1 MKIIFILILVYS
13 INWIECTL
21 RVADFCEKL
30 EIDDEERKMQ
40 WLIES
45 FQYFDVFK
53 NSVG

>member
-21 RVADFCEKL
+21 RVADFYERL

-45 FQYFDVFK
+45 SQYFDD
-53 NSVG
+53 SVG

>member
-1 MKIIFILILVYS
+1 MDS
-13 INWIECTL
+13 IRNEK
-21 RVADFCEKL
+21 KL

-53 NSVG
+53 NSVE